1 MTVTS
6 TQCVRRS
13 ENEVTEILN
22 FFYLIYFSEE
32 KYTAPPPSYDNATG
46 AAVPPA
52 GTTPAPG
59 RNEKILEHVS

>member
-6 TQCVRRS
+6 TQCVSRS
-13 ENEVTEILN
+13 ENEVTETLKFVN
-22 FFYLIYFSEE
+22 LTYFSEE

-59 RNEKILEHVS
+59 RDERI